1 MNSKFFPAWAA
12 YVVVTFV
19 LGFVWH
25 LVLFKK
31 IYQRLGIFS
40 RLDDPIIPL
49 GLSAMLIQG
58 AILAYVYPM
67 FPKSN
72 SVLAEGLQFGLVL
85 GAFIASSAVF
95 AEAAKQK
102 VTSLPTW
109 LALESTYYVI
119 QFGLAGVAIALVYGK
134 KN

>member
-1 MNSKFFPAWAA
+1 MNSKFLLAWAA

-25 LVLFKK
+25 LALFKK
-31 IYQRLGIFS
+31 TYQALGIFS
-40 RLDDPIIPL
+40 RLDDPVIPL
-49 GLSAMLIQG
+49 GLSAMLMQG

-67 FPKSN
+67 FPKGGSL
-72 SVLAEGLQFGLVL
+72 LAEGLKFGLVL

-102 VTSLPTW
+102 VASLPTW

-119 QFGLAGVAIALVYGK
+119 QFGLAGIAIALVYGK
-134 KN
+134 KI